1 MRDENADGNSLDWIA
16 EGWAADALP
25 AGDPARPFGYLL
37 GSRRR
42 EYVPIMDVLERSV
55 DPLTPREVTCRLAD
69 QGVELPLA
77 VVTQRLRALDQT
89 YLAVSG
95 RPDSDIEHYHEL
107 SGARWRYSSTPRGRQ
122 VQRLYRQ
129 MAAEGTVHREI
140 AVDGLARILDALER
154 ISSGAENGPEGIA
167 RLAGGVFV
175 EHDSLDAALVGQGD
189 ALAQLAHRFDLDA
202 AGTVELKS
210 LLVDYA
216 THVVAH
222 LDRGV
227 ALIHHSLKLLRPRFG
242 ELADIMKG
250 QSRARELVARGVLAP
265 SRGLRTSDWE
275 QLLRWF
281 SPGCGQAER
290 FGMQLVRAIPMM
302 HTNLR
307 RHQSQVG
314 PGTLRAKALS
324 LAVGCLDPRFG
335 KAVERAS
342 LGDHAWM
349 KLHTVAEDARGEVL
363 SWHEGPRVP
372 AMAMLRKTGQSRP
385 RGRAGARRPREEAV
399 AVAAE
404 QRRQR
409 EAARE
414 AAVAEVLAGRG
425 RLTDA
430 ACRAALKAVMAAV
443 RVPETAGRRVG
454 KAGGL
459 GCTLTVEAAV
469 TGRVDGVSWSVLLP
483 GRTVCF
489 HPPGRAPVAGHGAGA
504 GAGTVAAASV
514 TVLVEAVR

>member
-1 MRDENADGNSLDWIA
+1 MYDENTDGNGLDWIA
-16 EGWAADALP
+16 EGWASDALP

-37 GSRRR
+37 GSRRCD
-42 EYVPIMDVLERSV
+42 YVPIMDVLERSV
-55 DPLTPREVTCRLAD
+55 DPLTPREVACQLAD
-69 QGVELPLA
+69 QGVELSLG

-122 VQRLYRQ
+122 VQRLYAQ
-129 MAAEGTVHREI
+129 MATEGTVHREV
-140 AVDGLARILDALER
+140 AVDGLARILDALVR
-154 ISSGAENGPEGIA
+154 IDSGAAEGLEGAA

-175 EHDSLDAALVGQGD
+175 EHDSLDAALVGQAD
-189 ALAQLAHRFDLDA
+189 MLAQLAHRFDLDA
-202 AGTVELKS
+202 TGTVELKS

-216 THVVAH
+216 THVVTH

-227 ALIHHSLKLLRPRFG
+227 ALIHDRLKRLRPRFE
-242 ELADIMKG
+242 ELATAMKD
-250 QSRARELVARGVLAP
+250 QSHARKLVARGVLAP

-324 LAVGCLDPRFG
+324 LAMGCRDPQFG
-335 KAVERAS
+335 RAVERAS
-342 LGDHAWM
+342 LGDHPWM
-349 KLHTVAEDARGEVL
+349 KLHTAAEGGSGEVL

-372 AMAMLRKTGQSRP
+372 ALAMLRKTGQSRP
-385 RGRAGARRPREEAV
+385 RGRVGARRPRGPAV

-414 AAVAEVLAGRG
+414 AAVSEVLAGQG
-425 RLTDA
+425 LLSDA
-430 ACRAALKAVMAAV
+430 ACRAALRAVMAAV
-443 RVPETAGRRVG
+443 RVPEKAGRRVG

-459 GCTLTVEAAV
+459 GCTLVVESAV
-469 TGRVDGVSWSVLLP
+469 TGRVDGLSWSVLLP
-483 GRTVCF
+483 GRTVRF
-489 HPPGRAPVAGHGAGA
+489 HPPGQVPAAEDGAECGA
-504 GAGTVAAASV
+504 TVVDTAAV
-514 TVLVEAVR
+514 TVVVEAVR